1 MAVDRTPPLTRA
13 IERFVAKLSSE
24 RRASSKTVRNY
35 QHTLDLFVHFLVNH
49 LGAPPTVTDYGALA
63 SADYR
68 SFLAARRRDGVSI
81 PTVRLDL
88 SALRSFA
95 RFMWRDAGIPLDSIM
110 AVRSPKLPKRLPRPI
125 SPDDVSRLI
134 DKTHVE
140 SAGSSLG
147 WQNARDI
154 ALFTLLYGAGLR
166 LSEALSLSWQDLP
179 PPNGFLRVTG
189 KGGKMRE
196 IPFLPEVAEALETY
210 KQALCAEVGSD
221 AHRTFASF
229 GDEASIF
236 LGARGRPLSAGVAQR
251 ALRKLRAGLGLPDSA
266 TPHALRHSFA
276 TDLLSSGA
284 DLRSIQDLMGHASLA
299 STQRYVDVAADHL
312 VQVHRAAHPRARKS

>member
-1 MAVDRTPPLTRA
+1 MAGSAQSLSPA
-13 IERFVAKLSSE
+13 IERFITRLDSE
-24 RRASSKTVRNY
+24 RRASPRTVRNY
-35 QHTLDLFVHFLVNH
+35 QHTLDLFHQFLLAHF
-49 LGAPPTVTDYGALA
+49 GASPTLSDYAALT

-81 PTVRLDL
+81 PTVRLDM

-95 RFMWRDAGIPLDSIM
+95 RFMWRDSGVPLDAIM

-125 SPDDVSRLI
+125 APNDVSKLI
-134 DKTHVE
+134 DKTQVE
-140 SAGSSLG
+140 KASSSLG

-166 LSEALSLSWQDLP
+166 LAEALSLTWQDLP

-196 IPFLPEVAEALETY
+196 IPFLPEVAAALETY
-210 KQALCAEVGSD
+210 KGALGAEVGSD
-221 AHRTFASF
+221 VHRTFMAF
-229 GDEASIF
+229 GEEASIF
-236 LGARGRPLSAGVAQR
+236 LGARGRPLNAGVAQR
-251 ALRKLRAGLGLPDSA
+251 ALRQLRAALDLPASA

-312 VQVHRAAHPRARKS
+312 VQVHRAAHPRARKA